1 MGSQDIV
8 GLERG
13 TTDELKSQ
21 IPERLERGKK
31 WTTKVGKN
39 LQSFPIYL
47 LSGFVITQN
56 PSIITWIVAII
67 LTGIEHAIKV
77 MIKKV

>member
-1 MGSQDIV
+1 MGQQNII

-21 IPERLERGKK
+21 IPGRLERCKK

-39 LQSFPIYL
+39 LQSFLISCYWGL
-47 LSGFVITQN
+47 
-56 PSIITWIVAII
+56 
-67 LTGIEHAIKV
+67 
-77 MIKKV
+77 